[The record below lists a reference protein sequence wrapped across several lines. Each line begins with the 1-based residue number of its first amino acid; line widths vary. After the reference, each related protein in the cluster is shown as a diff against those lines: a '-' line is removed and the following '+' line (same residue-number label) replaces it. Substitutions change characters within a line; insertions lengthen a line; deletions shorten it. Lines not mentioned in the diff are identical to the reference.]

1 MAKKSIKESVYDNR
15 MAEIN
20 MMKVWI
26 ERAKNLTPGK
36 QYTLYVYSNGDKT
49 KAVRIKR
56 KLEKHYKN
64 FALFS
69 GKGVHRTSYKHP
81 ELAQML
87 QTPPEGCEVISE
99 KQARDAEW
107 Q

>member
-1 MAKKSIKESVYDNR
+1 MAKKSIGTDETRDIDWVA
-15 MAEIN
+15 MN
-20 MMKVWI
+20 MQMEKA
-26 ERAKNLTPGK
+26 RNLVPGK
-36 QYTLYVYSNGDKT
+36 QYTLYVYNNADKT
-49 KAVRIKR
+49 RAVRIKR

-69 GKGVHRTSYKHP
+69 AKGVHTTTYKYT

-87 QTPPEGCEVISE
+87 QTPPEGCMVISE

-107 Q
+107 